1 MNKIK
6 LVLGIS
12 ALFALGVNNGYA
24 QSKVHAV
31 TDLSHEFTFYSDHR
45 FHNQYLQGHKG
56 ETNWCSLFNFDLSNT
71 NLLILPG
78 CADEISYT
86 KEDIA
91 TIKSFLNSGGGVVLM
106 GIHQGKSQNK
116 LAQVFGASFVD
127 KAELPFVGSDA
138 STQTSIEAKGGS
150 YMKLDKPQSWNV
162 LIKDAQS
169 RPVMAVSNVGKG
181 KLLVAS
187 RSLAGSNPNASDSI
201 NKDIWKPL
209 LVNLASGKRVDSN
222 KPTYSR
228 GIDQLEYEEKRDAFV
243 LRYNDYL
250 KPYAG
255 AMIDISERCMPV
267 IEKRMGV
274 PLSKGMGS
282 EVALLATGGGGF
294 SSGKTIALAVWW
306 GDFPKKED
314 SMIEFI
320 THESVHS
327 WVLPF
332 PEVWNEPIAT
342 YVGNLVMCDMEH
354 GEEGLRRIQ
363 STIDRARKHDPKMTC
378 YDLDGKA
385 TNGGTTLSDGAKN
398 DIHWGKSYF
407 VLEELRKQDP
417 DFIAKYFQA
426 KRKYATGCTISEYG
440 IHNTVL
446 LLSHVMQKDLF
457 EWFNS
462 LGIQADRS
470 KATIRI

>member
-1 MNKIK
+1 
-6 LVLGIS
+6 
-12 ALFALGVNNGYA
+12 
-24 QSKVHAV
+24 
-31 TDLSHEFTFYSDHR
+31 
-45 FHNQYLQGHKG
+45 
-56 ETNWCSLFNFDLSNT
+56 
-71 NLLILPG
+71 
-78 CADEISYT
+78 
-86 KEDIA
+86 
-91 TIKSFLNSGGGVVLM
+91 
-106 GIHQGKSQNK
+106 
-116 LAQVFGASFVD
+116 
-127 KAELPFVGSDA
+127 
-138 STQTSIEAKGGS
+138 
-150 YMKLDKPQSWNV
+150 
-162 LIKDAQS
+162 
-169 RPVMAVSNVGKG
+169 MAVSNVGKG

-342 YVGNLVMCDMEH
+342 YVGNLVMCDMGH
-354 GEEGLRRIQ
+354 REEGLRRIQ

-417 DFIAKYFQA
+417 DFIAKYFRA
-426 KRKYATGCTISEYG
+426 KRKYATGSTISEYG
-440 IHNTVL
+440 KHNTVL